1 MMTRHVMIAVGLVL
15 IPMAGFAQ
23 EPPPRPPT
31 PQPSRA
37 VPLPKAAP
45 PSPERQL
52 IEYFTATRPPMPLQ
66 AEKQLLEYSLT
77 TPFPGAA
84 PVWSGFNATPVRQT
98 WYRDDPADSLY
109 RVAHGLFSR
118 HEYRAAAE
126 RYSEVRAKHP
136 DSRYFCDA
144 AYYEAFARYRLGT
157 PADLRTASAV
167 LEGSSDRCSD
177 ATRRADVPEL
187 RSRIDGALARSG
199 DGAAAERVRRTAS
212 QGLTVC
218 DREEQ
223 NVKIEA
229 LSALSQMEPE
239 TAAPVLRNVLN
250 SKDECLAPVRRQALG
265 LVARRNDGE
274 SVTLLSAAARTDPN
288 RTNQLEAVRALAR
301 MNTDA
306 SYAAIEAV
314 MRTTTD
320 ERLQTEMVS
329 TLARNE
335 QPRAQMIVRTLIDR
349 NDVSPRVRVSA
360 INALATRREVPT
372 EYWRSAYG
380 RMDTDDL
387 RRAVMAALA
396 RQNTDEAQQVLLGI
410 ARSPAEPTAIRTNAI
425 ARVQGTAPL
434 DGIYGLL
441 TSADSRSL
449 RLAIVNA
456 LASRNEPEATARLIE
471 IARTNTDPDVRAA
484 AIRAL
489 SRSPRREDPRVARAL
504 GEIIGCCQ

>member
-1 MMTRHVMIAVGLVL
+1 MTRHVMTAVVLVL
-15 IPMAGFAQ
+15 MPVGGLAQ
-23 EPPPRPPT
+23 EPPPPPPP
-31 PQPSRA
+31 PQQALPLTKA
-37 VPLPKAAP
+37 VPFPVQA
-45 PSPERQL
+45 ENQL
-52 IEYFTATRPPMPLQ
+52 LEYFTAAKAPAFVQDAYM
-66 AEKQLLEYSLT
+66 
-77 TPFPGAA
+77 GAVTA
-84 PVWSGFNATPVRQT
+84 ARQT

-126 RYSEVRAKHP
+126 RYAEVRAKHP
-136 DSRYFCDA
+136 ASRYFCDA

-157 PADLRTASAV
+157 PADLRTAYAV
-167 LEGSSDRCSD
+167 LEGSGERCSD
-177 ATRRADVPEL
+177 AARRADVPEL
-187 RSRIDGALARSG
+187 RSRIDGALARLG
-199 DGAAAERVRRTAS
+199 DGAAAERVRRAAS
-212 QGLTVC
+212 QGLSVC

-229 LSALSQMEPE
+229 LSALAQMEPE

-250 SKDECLAPVRRQALG
+250 STDECLAPVRRQALG

-274 SVTLLSAAARTDPN
+274 SVALLSTAARTDPN
-288 RTNQLEAVRALAR
+288 RTNQLEAVRALSR

-320 ERLQTEMVS
+320 ERLQMEMVS
-329 TLARNE
+329 TLARSD
-335 QPRAQMIVRTLIDR
+335 QARAQTIARTLIDR
-349 NDVSPRVRVSA
+349 SDVSPRVRLAA
-360 INALATRREVPT
+360 ISALATRREVPT

-380 RMDTDDL
+380 RMETDDL

-396 RQNTDEAQQVLLGI
+396 RQNTEEAQQTLLGI
-410 ARSPAEPTAIRTNAI
+410 ARNPAEPTAIRTNAI
-425 ARVQGTAPL
+425 ARVQATAPL

-441 TSADSRSL
+441 SSADSRSL

-456 LASRNEPEATARLIE
+456 LASRKEPEATDRLIE

-489 SRSPRREDPRVARAL
+489 SRTPRREDPRVARAL
-504 GEIIGCCQ
+504 GEIVGCCQ